1 MSDQLVSVII
11 TTYGRSGDL
20 IFESIN
26 SVRSQTYK
34 NIEIIVVDD
43 NGYGT
48 ENQRNNE
55 KLFLK
60 EKDIRYI
67 ANQKNSGAQV
77 SRNAGILASKGAYIA
92 CLDDDDIWVPEKIEK
107 QVALMEEEALGLV
120 FCNGYR
126 FYNNDLNDK
135 KPYQFNFISDRI
147 LDFNTELRSDHI
159 GSTSIPLMRKEC
171 LAQTGLFDVDMPARQ
186 DYEMWLRFC
195 RYFKE
200 AARLAGVRVV
210 KVEMI
215 TYIVAASLAGLSG
228 ALISARVTGAYLGM
242 GDNYQMES
250 IACIVIGGTLMS
262 GGRAN
267 TVGTLVGCVFLYLIV
282 SCMQLMGADAGMQS
296 VVKGALIIIVLLIG
310 ASDNNKKREKK
321 YHKAGTESAA

>member
-195 RYFKE
+195 RYFKVKGIDE
-200 AARLAGVRVV
+200 PLFYYRYHNGVR
-210 KVEMI
+210 I
-215 TYIVAASLAGLSG
+215 TKSHDKEIRS
-228 ALISARVTGAYLGM
+228 
-242 GDNYQMES
+242 YQ
-250 IACIVIGGTLMS
+250 
-262 GGRAN
+262 
-267 TVGTLVGCVFLYLIV
+267 
-282 SCMQLMGADAGMQS
+282 
-296 VVKGALIIIVLLIG
+296 LLW
-310 ASDNNKKREKK
+310 KK
-321 YHKAGTESAA
+321 YREDYKKDSVAKANILFTLCKTHAKSRHYGKAVKYGIYAMLSNSKYIIQSIVDYKSNKAGF

>member
-1 MSDQLVSVII
+1 MGQ
-11 TTYGRSGDL
+11 
-20 IFESIN
+20 N
-26 SVRSQTYK
+26 
-34 NIEIIVVDD
+34 
-43 NGYGT
+43 
-48 ENQRNNE
+48 
-55 KLFLK
+55 
-60 EKDIRYI
+60 
-67 ANQKNSGAQV
+67 
-77 SRNAGILASKGAYIA
+77 
-92 CLDDDDIWVPEKIEK
+92 
-107 QVALMEEEALGLV
+107 
-120 FCNGYR
+120 
-126 FYNNDLNDK
+126 
-135 KPYQFNFISDRI
+135 
-147 LDFNTELRSDHI
+147 
-159 GSTSIPLMRKEC
+159 
-171 LAQTGLFDVDMPARQ
+171 
-186 DYEMWLRFC
+186 
-195 RYFKE
+195 KE